1 MAGYIFPSS
10 PKENSNLGSSLPE
23 DGTSGSSESQQ
34 GQSDTMSK
42 HLPSGSSS
50 EEFIYSRQPG
60 DLRNETYYSSKQS
73 QSDSTPQRIEQNV
86 ATDDPNLPLPGK
98 LTNFLLNTPKTLQES
113 AQIEKIR
120 ARLSW

>member
-10 PKENSNLGSSLPE
+10 PKEKSNLGSSLPE

-50 EEFIYSRQPG
+50 EEFIYSRRPG
-60 DLRNETYYSSKQS
+60 DLRNEMNSSKQS
-73 QSDSTPQRIEQNV
+73 QSNSTPQRIEQNI

-98 LTNFLLNTPKTLQES
+98 LTKLFLEHP
-113 AQIEKIR
+113 
-120 ARLSW
+120 